1 MAKNKEIIVYIFLK
15 KPYNVN
21 TNVIRFFYYMDILQF
36 VELIKN
42 AKSIA
47 PLLSANVIRVNDV
60 VYDLADAIHESSYSE
75 FNIENI
81 SDIKQYNYS
90 VSGISDKKSKKP
102 MTNRISIQ
110 FNDGSKGLTIEYND
124 SAQFTKND
132 KLTDSYYNLV
142 AFVSANHSYQDKKI
156 ILLNSCITTIGGE
169 TLTLDDYYAKYKIAG
184 ITTKSV
190 TA

>member
-1 MAKNKEIIVYIFLK
+1 MN
-15 KPYNVN
+15 
-21 TNVIRFFYYMDILQF
+21 ILQF

-42 AKSIA
+42 AKSIT
-47 PLLSANVIRVNDV
+47 PLLAMNVIRVDDI
-60 VYDLADAIHESSYSE
+60 VYDLNNAIHESSYDE
-75 FNIENI
+75 FAIENI

-90 VSGISDKKSKKP
+90 LSGVSDKKSKKQ
-102 MTNRISIQ
+102 MTNRISIR
-110 FNDGSKGLTIEYND
+110 FNNNTKGITIEYNENA
-124 SAQFTKND
+124 SFTKND

-142 AFVSANHSYQDKKI
+142 AFVSASHIYQDKKI

>member
-1 MAKNKEIIVYIFLK
+1 
-15 KPYNVN
+15 
-21 TNVIRFFYYMDILQF
+21 MDILQF

-90 VSGISDKKSKKP
+90 VSGISDKKSKKA
-102 MTNRISIQ
+102 MTNRISIR

-132 KLTDSYYNLV
+132 KFTDSYYNLV
-142 AFVSANHSYQDKKI
+142 AFVSANHIYQDKKI
-156 ILLNSCITTIGGE
+156 ILLNSYITTIGGE